1 MTPEQRTYRMSH
13 IRQSNTKLEV
23 ILRRALW
30 HFGFRYRVNDKRLPG
45 TPDIV
50 LPKYHTVI
58 FIHGCFWHGHKGCRF
73 YTIPKTNTE
82 FWTAKVA
89 RNQERDQDVWRRLEA
104 MGWFVIV
111 VWECELKKTVFDD
124 TVERVVAEIIKNG
137 ERYRDDLEKRRTA
150 RAAYLTEQQAR
161 KEKSLYIKKELSSL

>member
-1 MTPEQRTYRMSH
+1 M
-13 IRQSNTKLEV
+13 
-23 ILRRALW
+23 
-30 HFGFRYRVNDKRLPG
+30 
-45 TPDIV
+45 
-50 LPKYHTVI
+50 
-58 FIHGCFWHGHKGCRF
+58 
-73 YTIPKTNTE
+73 
-82 FWTAKVA
+82 A

>member
-13 IRQSNTKLEV
+13 IRQSNTKPEV

-45 TPDIV
+45 KPDIV
-50 LPKYHTVI
+50 LPKFHTII
-58 FIHGCFWHGHKGCRF
+58 FIHGCFWHGHKGCKY
-73 YTIPKTNTE
+73 YTVPKSNTDY
-82 FWTAKVA
+82 WTTKVA
-89 RNQERDQDVWRRLEA
+89 RNQVRDQDVWRRLEA
-104 MGWFVIV
+104 MGWYVIV
-111 VWECELKKTVFDD
+111 VWECQLKKAVFDD
-124 TVERVVAEIIKNG
+124 TVERVAAEIVKNG
-137 ERYRDDLEKRRTA
+137 ERYRADLEKRRTA